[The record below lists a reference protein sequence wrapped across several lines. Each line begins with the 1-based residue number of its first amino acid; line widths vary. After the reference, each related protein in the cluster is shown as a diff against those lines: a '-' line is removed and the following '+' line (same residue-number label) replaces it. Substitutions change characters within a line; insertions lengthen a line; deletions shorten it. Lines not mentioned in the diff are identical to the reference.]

1 MQQQSKQILT
11 RTLLASSLS
20 LAFFGGQTALAEEA
34 MNELDNIEVTADK
47 EKAVTAK
54 QLEQKQAASL
64 QEIFKDKTDF
74 TVGGGSLPAVR
85 VAHRAAG
92 VRRIV

>member
-11 RTLLASSLS
+11 STLLASSLS
-20 LAFFGGQTALAEEA
+20 LAFFLDKTVLVEEA
-34 MNELDNIEVTADK
+34 MNELDNVEVTADK

-64 QEIFKDKTDF
+64 QEVFKDDR
-74 TVGGGSLPAVR
+74 L
-85 VAHRAAG
+85 
-92 VRRIV
+92 